1 DVLLDQTYARN
12 QDDYRPCV
20 PANCRLLCGS
30 EYALLRP
37 EFASLRKRS
46 LIRRSTSTSL
56 DHLLITMSGVDMDNV
71 TARVLEALEGS
82 CLPAECEITI
92 VMGMTAPWL
101 EDIRARAARLPWRTR
116 VRDNVRDMACLMTD
130 ADLCIGASGSTAWER
145 CALGLPTILAVTA
158 ANQAGI
164 AAALDQ
170 GGAALSIG
178 SHDDP
183 GFAQR
188 LQAAVFRM
196 ANDAG
201 ALRAAS

>member
-1 DVLLDQTYARN
+1 
-12 QDDYRPCV
+12 
-20 PANCRLLCGS
+20 
-30 EYALLRP
+30 
-37 EFASLRKRS
+37 
-46 LIRRSTSTSL
+46 
-56 DHLLITMSGVDMDNV
+56 
-71 TARVLEALEGS
+71 
-82 CLPAECEITI
+82 
-92 VMGMTAPWL
+92 
-101 EDIRARAARLPWRTR
+101 
-116 VRDNVRDMACLMTD
+116 
-130 ADLCIGASGSTAWER
+130 IGASGSTAWER

-178 SHDDP
+178 SHDAP

-201 ALRAAS
+201 ALLAASAAAADVTDGTGTDAVCSVLFQDIMT